1 MEHFPTGYC
10 MQTTQ
15 LLSLSMKINKLLIAN
30 RGEIALRIL
39 RTARKMGIRTVC
51 IYSELDADSLHVSM
65 ADEAYCIGQSE
76 LADTYLNIDKIVKIG
91 VETGCQAVHP
101 GYGFLAENPAF
112 VIACKTAGM
121 LFVGPD
127 ERAMHVMG
135 NKIEARAFAESAGVQ
150 VTKGLTGEK
159 DYLLQQVDSIGF
171 PVLVK
176 AAAGG
181 GGKGMRIV
189 RTKAELSEAL
199 ESTSREAASYFS
211 DGTVYIEK
219 FVENPRHI
227 EIQLL
232 GDSHGNVVHLFE
244 RECSIQRRYQK
255 IIEEAPSPTLNQ
267 EVRMKMGEA
276 AVKLGKAIGY
286 SGAGTIEFL
295 VDSDL
300 NYYFLEMNTR
310 IQVEHPVT
318 EMTTGVD
325 IVEEQLRVASGEKLR
340 FIQEDLVQHGHAIEC
355 RIYAEDPENQFMP
368 SPGEMQLYHEP
379 AGEFIRVDSAIHGR
393 PVIRSNYDP
402 MISKL
407 IVWGD
412 DREQARQRMI
422 QALNQYI
429 VHGIKSNISYL
440 ITVLNQDSFKQNRI
454 STKYCDEN
462 SNDLQTAIE
471 SGRQAVDSSVLIISG
486 LVGSLYFNRNRRGDI
501 WDQIGYWR
509 QYMRPQFRIAE
520 RNYTMILETCSRNQ
534 IVASIDGNLCKAV
547 FHLQEEGRLEI
558 NIEGKHS
565 LCWVSADEPGRILVS
580 HDGFNFEVQ
589 RLDILPLQQEFSNA
603 ESSTAGENGDIV
615 SPMPGRVIKIEVQE
629 GQAVV
634 KGDLL
639 MVVEAMKMENR
650 ILCPMDG
657 EVERINV
664 NVGDLVDGSTR
675 LVHLKAADQNAN
687 SQSKA

>member
-1 MEHFPTGYC
+1 M
-10 MQTTQ
+10 
-15 LLSLSMKINKLLIAN
+15 NKLLIAN

-51 IYSELDADSLHVSM
+51 IYSELDADSLHVSQ

-76 LADTYLNIDKIVKIG
+76 LADTYLNIEKIIKIG
-91 VETGCQAVHP
+91 VETRCQAIHP

-112 VIACKTAGM
+112 VIACKRAGM

-150 VTKGLTGEK
+150 VTKGLTGDK

-199 ESTSREAASYFS
+199 ESTSREAANYFS

-295 VDSDL
+295 VDSSL

-318 EMTTGVD
+318 EMTTGID
-325 IVEEQLRVASGEKLR
+325 IVEEQLRVASGEQLR
-340 FIQEDLVQHGHAIEC
+340 FVQDDLVQRGHAIEC

-368 SPGEMQLYHEP
+368 SPGETQLYHEP
-379 AGEFIRVDSAIHGR
+379 AGEFIRVDSAIEGK
-393 PVIRSNYDP
+393 PIIRSNYDP

-407 IVWGD
+407 IVWGE
-412 DREQARQRMI
+412 DREQARQRMM

-440 ITVLNQDSFKQNRI
+440 LAVLNQDSFIQNRI
-454 STKYCDEN
+454 TTKYCDEY
-462 SNDLQTAIE
+462 SNELLSAIE
-471 SGRQAVDSSVLIISG
+471 SGRQAIDISLLLISG
-486 LVGSLYFNRNRRGDI
+486 LVGSLHFNRERNGNA
-501 WDQIGYWR
+501 WEQIGYWR
-509 QYMRPQFRIAE
+509 QYMRPQFRIADK
-520 RNYTMILETCSRNQ
+520 NYSMVLESYTNNQ
-534 IVASIDGNLCKAV
+534 IVASINGSNCIAGY
-547 FHLQEEGRLEI
+547 HLHEKGKLEL
-558 NIEGKHS
+558 NIEGNHY
-565 LCWVSADEPGRILVS
+565 LCWISADEPGRILVS
-580 HDGFNFEVQ
+580 HSGFSFEVH
-589 RLDILPLQQEFSNA
+589 RLDILPVQQEFSNS
-603 ESSTAGENGDIV
+603 ESSSSGENGDIL
-615 SPMPGRVIKIEVQE
+615 SPMPGRVIKIDVAE

-639 MVVEAMKMENR
+639 LVVEAMKMENR
-650 ILCPMDG
+650 ILCPRDG

-664 NVGDLVDGSTR
+664 AVGDLVDGSTR
-675 LVHLKAADQNAN
+675 LVHLKDAE
-687 SQSKA
+687 